1 MKIFVDCHVFDGNL
15 QGTTTYLKGLYTELI
30 KDKSKTFY
38 LASSNPENLKSIF
51 KIHENVIYLSY
62 SNKNKFFRLLFDIPK
77 MIKQNAI
84 DFAHFQYIVPPIKKC
99 KYIVTVH
106 DVLFLDYPEY
116 FPLWYRLKNKLL
128 FQLSAKFSEVV
139 LTVSEYSKTQIQKN
153 FNVDKITVTPNAV
166 DPAFYQTYNKDE
178 IKALVKE
185 KFGIENYFLFVSR
198 WEPRKNHHTLLKA
211 FVENQFYKNY
221 QLVFVGNH
229 ALENPMYVAYYN
241 TLNDSIKE
249 RIILLNNIDFPNLL
263 QITRAASIAI
273 YPSIAEG
280 FGIPPL
286 EAIASEIPSICSNT
300 SAMSDFY
307 FMDKNLFD
315 PNDVNDLANKITIG
329 LHETNLSQKKQIVL
343 QKYNW
348 ESSAKEFNNAVE
360 FIRIKK

>member
-38 LASSNPENLKSIF
+38 LASSNPENLKTIF
-51 KIHENVIYLSY
+51 GIHENVIYLSY

-77 MIKQNAI
+77 LIKQNTI

-99 KYIVTVH
+99 KYIVTIH

-116 FPLWYRLKNKLL
+116 FPLLYRLKNKFL
-128 FQLSAKFSEVV
+128 FKLSAQFSDVV
-139 LTVSEYSKTQIQKN
+139 LTVSEYSKAQIQKH
-153 FNVDKITVTPNAV
+153 FNLDTITVTRNAV
-166 DPAFYQTYNKDE
+166 DPAFYETYNKE
-178 IKALVKE
+178 EVKTFVKE

-198 WEPRKNHHTLLKA
+198 WEPRKNHHNLLKA
-211 FVENQFYKNY
+211 FVENQFYKNH

-229 ALENPMYVAYYN
+229 ALQNQTYVDYFN
-241 TLNDSIKE
+241 TLDETIKE
-249 RIILLNNIDFPNLL
+249 KISSLNNIDFFNLV
-263 QITRAASIAI
+263 QITRAASISI

-286 EAIASEIPSICSNT
+286 EAIASEVPSICSNT
-300 SAMSDFY
+300 SAMSDFD
-307 FMDKNLFD
+307 FIDKNLFN
-315 PNDVNDLANKITIG
+315 PNDVNDIANKITIG

-348 ESSAKEFNNAVE
+348 ESSAKEFNTAIE
-360 FIRIKK
+360 SISSKK